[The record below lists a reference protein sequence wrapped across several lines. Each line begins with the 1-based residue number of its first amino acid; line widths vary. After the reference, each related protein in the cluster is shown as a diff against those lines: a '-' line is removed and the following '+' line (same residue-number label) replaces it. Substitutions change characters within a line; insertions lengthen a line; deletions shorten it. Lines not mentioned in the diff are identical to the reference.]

1 MMITL
6 DNDLTSLFAL
16 PIIMLDEAMIICDAN
31 QPFTALFGAVIGQNL
46 NDLTDDFN
54 QRKCERRSGNGQ
66 AYHCRI
72 SVADKADLLY
82 RLEIRKQ
89 NDHFVAIAFDASES
103 ARSDA
108 MLASYSKMMENQL
121 ASLQRE
127 NKKLSNLLTYYKSL

>member
-6 DNDLTSLFAL
+6 DNDLTSLFSL
-16 PIIMLDEAMIICDAN
+16 PIITLDDAMKICDAN

-46 NDLTDDFN
+46 TDLADDFN
-54 QRKCERRSGNGQ
+54 QRKCDRRSGNGQ

-72 SVADKADLLY
+72 SVPDKADLLY

-89 NDHFVAIAFDASES
+89 DKHFIAIAFDASEG

-127 NKKLSNLLTYYKSL
+127 NKKLSNLLSYYKSQ